1 MQICPGQ
8 LKVYPLA
15 GEEEELA
22 DLALDLFENAVIVV
36 DSEGHKARH
45 RLLAFVDVD
54 VDVDVDKK
62 QGCIEILFNEAAL
75 RVAEQPGHEYHDVIR
90 LLLQRAEPQAT

>member
-36 DSEGHKARH
+36 DNEGHKARH
-45 RLLAFVDVD
+45 RLLASVE

-90 LLLQRAEPQAT
+90 LLLQRAELQA

>member
-45 RLLAFVDVD
+45 RLLASVE
-54 VDVDVDKK
+54 VDVDKK

-75 RVAEQPGHEYHDVIR
+75 KVAEQPGHEYHDVIR
-90 LLLQRAEPQAT
+90 LLLQRAELQA

>member
-36 DSEGHKARH
+36 DSKGHKARH
-45 RLLAFVDVD
+45 RLLASVE
-54 VDVDVDKK
+54 VDVDKK

-75 RVAEQPGHEYHDVIR
+75 RVAEQPGHEYYDVIR
-90 LLLQRAEPQAT
+90 LLLQRAELQA